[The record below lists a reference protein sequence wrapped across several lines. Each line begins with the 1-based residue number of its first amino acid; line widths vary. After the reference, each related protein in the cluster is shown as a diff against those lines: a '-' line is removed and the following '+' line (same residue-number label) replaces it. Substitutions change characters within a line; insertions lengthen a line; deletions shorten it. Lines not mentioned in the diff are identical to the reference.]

1 MAAAGVQPGDEVIT
15 SPHTFIGSASCIL
28 QQAAIPVF
36 VDIDPQTFTIDP
48 SKIEEK
54 ISKATKVI
62 EPVHIYGLPADMEAV
77 QKIGGLTWSRC
88 GGGLMSSSWS

>member
-1 MAAAGVQPGDEVIT
+1 MYST
-15 SPHTFIGSASCIL
+15 ASRS
-28 QQAAIPVF
+28 PVF

-54 ISKATKVI
+54 ISKEMKVI

-77 QKIGGLTWSRC
+77 QKIS
-88 GGGLMSSSWS
+88 